1 MKMQKLKG
9 NTSFLWE
16 QNKTEKSKV
25 FLVFKFLSALFVF
38 YFLLLPS
45 AALAHVV
52 KSEGS
57 IGAILHVDPG
67 DEPAA
72 GEQSTIFLEFKDTAG
87 KLNLSNC
94 DCRIVIKVGDKEILN
109 QSFEGAENSLLS
121 GVIPVTFPEKNI
133 YIMTVTGTPK
143 LADEFS
149 PFKLEYDIRVATD
162 KTQTAAATKNE
173 NWWKAHII
181 YLAGAGLILLFFI
194 GALISQG
201 KKRIAVIIL
210 VLLILSHMV
219 PVKAIHAAHDP
230 LISHESYACC
240 LPQTALIPSLPEVF
254 EPLVT
259 VNSENNQEQVNKRA
273 EMRNFYSNRS
283 PP

>member
-1 MKMQKLKG
+1 MQKLKFKV
-9 NTSFLWE
+9 TT
-16 QNKTEKSKV
+16 QRSKV
-25 FLVFKFLSALFVF
+25 FFVFKFIYILFTF

-52 KSEGS
+52 KSDGT

-67 DEPAA
+67 DDPVA
-72 GEQSTIFLEFKDTAG
+72 GEPSTLFLEFKDTAG

-94 DCRIVIKVGDKEILN
+94 DCRIVIKAGDKEILN

-133 YIMTVTGTPK
+133 YTMIVTGTAN
-143 LADEFS
+143 LANEFS

-162 KTQTAAATKNE
+162 KTQTAVATKNE

-181 YLAGAGLILLFFI
+181 HLAGAGLILLFFI

-210 VLLILSHMV
+210 VLLILSHMI

-230 LISHESYACC
+230 LISNESYACC
-240 LPQTALIPSLPEVF
+240 LPQTAVVPSLSEVF
-254 EPLVT
+254 ELIVA
-259 VNSENNQEQVNKRA
+259 VNTDNTQEPVSERA
-273 EMRNFYSNRS
+273 ELRNFYSTRS
-283 PP
+283 PPVR